1 MIHLVVESLNLT
13 KDSPSMS
20 FDDRVNAICNKINIK
35 DQPLILDGTGEGLF
49 SVNLSIAILKKL
61 KVTDAKIILNVDPK
75 NALKEYEVI
84 LDYTSGVCNF
94 YHWYTD
100 LQVINN
106 NWKDIEI
113 NYHFVSLSRRASI
126 NRALYTKDILDF
138 FGDSSLVSFGLDD
151 VADSTIQ
158 SILKPYQIPLCIDVN
173 DPLIDFNQFELL
185 FVLIV
190 KSVPNSVSFETS
202 TFKSGFLE
210 GLENA

>member
-106 NWKDIEI
+106 NWKNIEI
-113 NYHFVSLSRRASI
+113 NYE
-126 NRALYTKDILDF
+126 IL
-138 FGDSSLVSFGLDD
+138 
-151 VADSTIQ
+151 
-158 SILKPYQIPLCIDVN
+158 
-173 DPLIDFNQFELL
+173 E
-185 FVLIV
+185 
-190 KSVPNSVSFETS
+190 
-202 TFKSGFLE
+202 
-210 GLENA
+210 